1 MPYPAVPAASLNIE
15 ISTWRNLILIPAPVD
30 LNTRLD
36 RLLHCIHC
44 RTAVEEC
51 STNLTELHRG
61 DTPSPLQCNY
71 SQFLSESQT
80 ESSTAAMNVI
90 ENKMKER
97 CVVREQSRRDLSV
110 TWRGNDGE
118 DGDWEGEMWSNFL
131 LPFCWWG
138 LARVI
143 GPGWVHFSFSRRSL
157 SDYTDNSTLL
167 LSYLFITHIR
177 KSHWRSDSK
186 TKLIL

>member
-1 MPYPAVPAASLNIE
+1 MPSPAVPAASLNIE

-118 DGDWEGEMWSNFL
+118 DGDWEG
-131 LPFCWWG
+131 G
-138 LARVI
+138 DVI
-143 GPGWVHFSFSRRSL
+143 QL
-157 SDYTDNSTLL
+157 SPPLL
-167 LSYLFITHIR
+167 LVGTGQGHWTRLSSFLFLPQISLRLHRQLNTTALLSLYN
-177 KSHWRSDSK
+177 SHKKESLEVWQ
-186 TKLIL
+186 